1 MAWTDG
7 GIEWVGDDRDLPT
20 RFVDWKT
27 WRLPASLVIPGLV
40 DCHTHL
46 AFGGWRA
53 DEFEARS
60 RGTSYLDIARAGG
73 GIRRTVEQTRACSP
87 EELFDRC
94 LRFLSEMGSLGVTT
108 VESKSGYGL
117 TLEDERKLLE
127 VYRKLRQRQPLR
139 VVSTFLGAH
148 TLPPEYEQDRDA
160 YVDLV
165 QNQMIPAVAE
175 RNLARFCDV
184 FVEDSAFTIAE
195 ARAIFQTAAE
205 HGLRPRLHADQLSD
219 GGGAALAAEVGA
231 ASADH
236 LEHAS
241 NAGIAAL
248 SKAGVVAV
256 SLPLASLYLRQPP
269 LEARRLID
277 AGVAVAVAT
286 DFNPGSAPSFHLP
299 LAMTLACTTQGMTP
313 SEALKGATL
322 IAARS
327 LDLEEKVGSLEVG
340 KAADFAVI
348 DAPDVNHWLCHFRA
362 NACRATFA
370 GGRVIYG
377 SETMD
382 GGRAGD

>member
-1 MAWTDG
+1 MAWTDDS
-7 GIEWVGDDRDLPT
+7 IQWVGGDRDLPT

-46 AFGGWRA
+46 AFGGSRA

-73 GIRRTVEQTRACSP
+73 GIRRTVGQTCDSSS

-108 VESKSGYGL
+108 VECKSGYGL
-117 TLEDERKLLE
+117 SCEDELKLLE
-127 VYRKLRQRQPLR
+127 VYRRLDERQPLR
-139 VVSTFLGAH
+139 VISTFLGAH
-148 TLPPEYEQDRDA
+148 TLPLEYEQDRVA

-165 QNQMIPAVAE
+165 REQMIPTVAQG
-175 RNLARFCDV
+175 NLARFCDV
-184 FVEDSAFTIAE
+184 FVEDSAFTVAE

-241 NAGIAAL
+241 DAGVAAL
-248 SKAGVVAV
+248 SRAGVVAV

-313 SEALKGATL
+313 GEALKGATL

-362 NACRATFA
+362 NACEAPFA
-370 GGRVIYG
+370 GGRLIHG
-377 SETMD
+377 SENMD
-382 GGRAGD
+382 EGIADG